1 MSLLFTFFVYQIN
14 RIFVTVAYL
23 QNRAILMIEAII
35 SGIGIGLIL
44 TFITGPVFF
53 ALIKTSIE
61 RGYHAGV
68 ALALG
73 VVSSD
78 VVFVGAIL
86 FGSQF
91 FEVSRD
97 TKIIA
102 GVAGSII
109 LLTIGIHY
117 LFKKPDINYNDHEP
131 KAVNRMG
138 YFFKGFLMCIF
149 NPTIL
154 FHWITVIGTASTL
167 YHEGVRNR
175 GLKMAVMFVTV
186 LIVQF
191 SMDST
196 KAYYANKLRSKISP
210 VLIHRLN
217 YAAGAALIIAAMI
230 ILDKLVTHVVFAPI
244 PGS

>member
-1 MSLLFTFFVYQIN
+1 
-14 RIFVTVAYL
+14 
-23 QNRAILMIEAII
+23 MIEAVF

-61 RGYHAGV
+61 RGFHAGV

-91 FEVSRD
+91 FEITPQ
-97 TKIIA
+97 TKIYA
-102 GVAGSII
+102 GIIGSLI
-109 LLTIGIHY
+109 LLTIGIYY
-117 LFKKPDINYNDHEP
+117 LLKKADISYNDHEP
-131 KAVNRMG
+131 ASINRMG

-149 NPTIL
+149 NPTML
-154 FHWITVIGTASTL
+154 FHWITVIGTASTVF
-167 YHEGVRNR
+167 HEGVQNR
-175 GLKMAVMFVTV
+175 VLKMAVMFITV

-191 SMDST
+191 GMDST
-196 KAYYANKLRSKISP
+196 KAYYADKLRKRISP
-210 VLIHRLN
+210 KLIHRLN
-217 YAAGAALIIAAMI
+217 YAAGIALIIAAAI
-230 ILDKLVTHVVFAPI
+230 IMDKLVTHLVFSPI
-244 PGS
+244 GS